1 MINVALVLCLAQPPA
16 ADLPLAFDHSFA
28 GGAVIQ
34 RDVTTEVWGTAP
46 AGIKT
51 VSIKI
56 NLNTAVDGVRVDQA
70 GCWVAQLPAHPAS
83 YGCTLTVIADSIA
96 AVEAQSVSIP
106 VAFGDV
112 ILCGKRQQPM
122 THHYDS
128 SL

>member
-1 MINVALVLCLAQPPA
+1 MTTECHADSFFYFYSFFDIRMINVALVLCLAQPPA

-83 YGCTLTVIADSIA
+83 YGCTLTVIADST
-96 AVEAQSVSIP
+96 P
-106 VAFGDV
+106 
-112 ILCGKRQQPM
+112 RP
-122 THHYDS
+122 
-128 SL
+128 